1 MLKTKILILL
11 IPKEM
16 FNNMSPYE
24 ILGVLSNVND
34 EQLKT
39 AYRKLVKISSRYK

>member
-16 FNNMSPYE
+16 FNNNMSPYE
-24 ILGVLSNVND
+24 ILGVLSNVMMNN
-34 EQLKT
+34 
-39 AYRKLVKISSRYK
+39 